1 MKQDELLILGLAG
14 LAVFFIVKATTKTSN
29 ARGLSSALAKQFS
42 GFEAAGG
49 VPWADSET
57 GYISTYTSAGPL
69 NLATYDKQ
77 IYD

>member
-1 MKQDELLILGLAG
+1 MKQDELLVLGLAG
-14 LAVFFIVKATTKTSN
+14 LAVFFIVKAQVKTSN
-29 ARGLSSALAKQFS
+29 QRGLSSALAKQLT

-49 VPWADSET
+49 VPWADSES
-57 GYISTYTSAGPL
+57 GYVGSYTSTGPL